1 MSARRTRLSPHFVL
15 SEFDQHAP
23 HVDCPARMRRPLQRL
38 CVELLEPLRAHYGP
52 VHILSGYR
60 TRAHNDDV
68 GGARHSYH
76 LYNDRLTAPAADIV
90 CERGTPRQ
98 WFNFLD
104 DLHAGGLGIYTT
116 HVHVDQRS
124 ARARW

>member
-1 MSARRTRLSPHFVL
+1 MSARRTRLSPNFKL

-23 HVDCPARMRRPLQRL
+23 HVAVPTYMYRPLQKL
-38 CVELLEPLRAHYGP
+38 CTELLEPLRKRYGP

-68 GGARHSYH
+68 GGARHSFH
-76 LYNDRLTAPAADIV
+76 LYADRRTAPAADIV
-90 CERGTPRQ
+90 CERGTPAE
-98 WFNFLD
+98 WFHFLD
-104 DLHAGGLGIYTT
+104 DRGAGGLGIYTT
-116 HVHVDQRS
+116 HVHVDQRV